1 MERESLAHSII
12 RIAQPEL
19 FIGFVAPIGTD
30 IRGSINS
37 FSKYFKAEGYNV
49 VPLKV
54 TEVFDKIAPYLRPKV
69 KLAKTPEARRLE
81 TYIEYGNQLR
91 ATFDSDEILA
101 AITITRIIQSRRT
114 RGSSNQAKAPEKNVY
129 LLYQFKRREEI
140 DLLRSVYGRAFFQVS
155 VYSRRGARVDN
166 LSRRFAEGQNRGN
179 HNTYRGAAEEIVQR
193 DENESDEKHGQRVS
207 RIFHDADVLVNSDK
221 GDEDVDRQVR
231 RFCDLLFGSN
241 KLSPNRN
248 EYGMFAAK
256 AAALRT
262 LDLSRQVGVAI
273 FSSEGEII
281 SMGSNEVPKA
291 GGGTYWCDDPAEH
304 DDRDYQRGYDANDK
318 RKAQLLEE
326 LFELVGL
333 RNGTRLIGDKK
344 IQDSQFMDA
353 LEYGRII
360 HAEMSAICDAARL
373 GRPLQDAVLFT
384 TTFPCHLCAKHIVAA
399 GIKKV
404 IFLEPYP
411 KSLAANLHSDSI
423 IIEGAD
429 RGKYAAFD
437 GVSFEHFDGVSPR
450 RYRELFERGGRKQSG
465 DFQEWMN
472 NIKQPIVDLKFPFYL
487 ALERAILQSTT
498 ESLAKINMPV
508 TALETF
514 TVQPVAKA
522 RKASTSKKNRR
533 RSKNQSY

>member
-1 MERESLAHSII
+1 MAHDII

-30 IRGSINS
+30 IRASINS
-37 FSKYFKAEGYNV
+37 FSKYFTSEGYNV
-49 VPLKV
+49 VPIKV
-54 TEVFDKIAPYLRPKV
+54 TEVFEKIASYLPPKK
-69 KLAKTPEARRLE
+69 KLAPNPEARRLE
-81 TYIEYGNQLR
+81 TYIKYGNQLR
-91 ATFDSDEILA
+91 ATFDDDQILA
-101 AITITRIIQSRRT
+101 AITITRIIQRRRSRV
-114 RGSSNQAKAPEKNVY
+114 SSNKALAPEKNVY

-166 LSRRFAEGQNRGN
+166 LSRRFAEGHNRGN
-179 HNTYRGAAEEIVQR
+179 PNSYRGAAEEVVQK
-193 DENESDEKHGQRVS
+193 DENESDERHGQRVS
-207 RIFHDADVLVNSDK
+207 RIFHDADVIVNSDK
-221 GDEDVDRQVR
+221 GEEDVDRQIR

-241 KLSPNRN
+241 KISPTRS

-273 FSSEGEII
+273 FSSDGEII

-291 GGGTYWCDDPAEH
+291 GGGTYWCDDPAGN
-304 DDRDYQRGYDANDK
+304 DDRDYQRGHDANDK
-318 RKAQLLEE
+318 RKAQLLQE
-326 LFELVGL
+326 LFELAGL
-333 RNGTRLIGDKK
+333 RNAKKLLDDKK

-373 GRPLQDAVLFT
+373 GRSVQDAVLFT

-404 IFLEPYP
+404 VFLEPYP
-411 KSLAANLHSDSI
+411 KSLASTLHSDSI

-450 RYRELFERGGRKQSG
+450 RYRELFERTSRKRLSE
-465 DFQEWMN
+465 FQEWIN
-472 NIKQPIVDLKFPFYL
+472 NVKQPIVDLKFPFYL
-487 ALERAILQSTT
+487 ILEDNILDSTT
-498 ESLAKINMPV
+498 KSLAKINMPV
-508 TALETF
+508 TALEG
-514 TVQPVAKA
+514 VVAKRPLKKISKA
-522 RKASTSKKNRR
+522 RSPRR
-533 RSKNQSY
+533 RR

>member
-1 MERESLAHSII
+1 MAHGIV
-12 RIAQPEL
+12 RIKQPEL

-30 IRGSINS
+30 IRASINS

-49 VPLKV
+49 VPIKV
-54 TEVFDKIAPYLRPKV
+54 TEVFDRIAPYLAPKK
-69 KLAKTPEARRLE
+69 KLIPGPEARRLE
-81 TYIEYGNQLR
+81 TYIKYGNQLR
-91 ATFDSDEILA
+91 STFDDDQILA
-101 AITITRIIQSRRT
+101 AITITRIVQWRNAQNIKEKA
-114 RGSSNQAKAPEKNVY
+114 AKPEKNVY

-179 HNTYRGAAEEIVQR
+179 TNTYRGEAEEIVQR
-193 DENESDEKHGQRVS
+193 DENESDEQHGQRVS
-207 RIFHDADVLVNSDK
+207 RIFHDADVIVNSDK
-221 GDEDVDRQVR
+221 GEEDVGRQIR

-241 KLSPNRN
+241 KISPNRN

-273 FSSEGEII
+273 FSHDGEII

-291 GGGTYWCDDPAEH
+291 GGGTYWCDDPEGQ
-304 DDRDYQRGYDANDK
+304 DDRDYQRGHDANDK
-318 RKAQLLEE
+318 RKAQLLVE
-326 LFELVGL
+326 LFELASV
-333 RNGTRLIGDKK
+333 RNARQLAGDKK

-373 GRPLQDAVLFT
+373 GRSVQDAVLFT

-411 KSLAANLHSDSI
+411 KSLAAHLHSDAV

-429 RGKYAAFD
+429 RGKYSTFG

-450 RYRELFERGGRKQSG
+450 RYRELFERSSRKLSG
-465 DFQEWMN
+465 EFQEWIN
-472 NIKQPIVDLKFPFYL
+472 DVKQPIVDLKFPFYL
-487 ALERAILQSTT
+487 VLEKEIIQSTT
-498 ESLAKINMPV
+498 DSLAEIGMPV
-508 TALETF
+508 TALENAIA
-514 TVQPVAKA
+514 AKRPPTP
-522 RKASTSKKNRR
+522 RKSKRVKKRP
-533 RSKNQSY
+533 

>member
-1 MERESLAHSII
+1 LAHGII
-12 RIAQPEL
+12 RIAHPEL

-30 IRGSINS
+30 IGASINS
-37 FSKYFKAEGYNV
+37 FSKYFTSEGYNV
-49 VPLKV
+49 VPIKV
-54 TEVFDKIAPYLRPKV
+54 TEVFDKIGSYLPPK
-69 KLAKTPEARRLE
+69 KNLALSPEARRLE
-81 TYIEYGNQLR
+81 TYIDYGNQLR
-91 ATFDSDEILA
+91 STFDDDQILA
-101 AITITRIIQSRRT
+101 AITITRIIERRRSRV
-114 RGSSNQAKAPEKNVY
+114 SSNKASAPEKNVY

-140 DLLRSVYGRAFFQVS
+140 DLLRSVYGSAFFQVS

-166 LSRRFAEGQNRGN
+166 LSRRFSEGQNRGN
-179 HNTYRGAAEEIVQR
+179 PNTYRGAAEEIVQR
-193 DENESDEKHGQRVS
+193 DENESDEQHGQRVS
-207 RIFHDADVLVNSDK
+207 RIFHDADVIVNSDK
-221 GDEDVDRQVR
+221 GEEDVDRQIR

-241 KLSPNRN
+241 KISPTRS

-273 FSSEGEII
+273 FSSDGEII

-291 GGGTYWCDDPAEH
+291 CGGTYWCDEPEGH

-318 RKAQLLEE
+318 RKAQLLQE
-326 LFELVGL
+326 LFELAGL
-333 RNGTRLIGDKK
+333 RNAKKLLNDKK

-373 GRPLQDAVLFT
+373 GRSIQGAVLFT

-404 IFLEPYP
+404 VFLEPYP
-411 KSLAANLHSDSI
+411 KSLAATLHSDSI

-437 GVSFEHFDGVSPR
+437 GVNFEHFDGVSPR
-450 RYRELFERGGRKQSG
+450 RYRELFERTSRKQFG
-465 DFQEWMN
+465 EFQEWIN
-472 NIKQPIVDLKFPFYL
+472 NVKQPIVDLKFPFYL
-487 ALERAILQSTT
+487 VLEDAILDSTT
-498 ESLAKINMPV
+498 ESLSQINMPV
-508 TALETF
+508 TALERAG
-514 TVQPVAKA
+514 PAKQSPKSNQ
-522 RKASTSKKNRR
+522 KAPRSKKR
-533 RSKNQSY
+533 K